1 MNNKVIQILD
11 IPFTTLYTEEIL
23 DLIKESFQKSKQQVF
38 LATPNPEMLLESQKN
53 SQFKKI
59 LQQTTLNLPDGNGL
73 IWANLFLEKTKS
85 HTNKLAILAI
95 GASSLIAFLWHKK
108 STHKRF
114 NQAIH
119 GSDFTLKILSTPELS
134 SRAIFL
140 LGNQDGLTRNPAQ
153 SAAAKLQKN
162 NTKLNIVGAID
173 SIPTEKKLIQQINQ
187 SQAEILFVGFGAP
200 HQEIWLAQN
209 LPHLK
214 TIKLAIGIGGTF
226 DFING
231 TLPRAPLLMR
241 KISLEWLYR
250 LYKQPKRL
258 KRIINATLVFP
269 YTIIK
274 ARMNQA
280 PPGKSS

>member
-1 MNNKVIQILD
+1 MNNKIIQILD
-11 IPFTTLYTEEIL
+11 IPFTALSSEAIL
-23 DLIKESFQKSKQQVF
+23 DLIKENFQKSKQPTF
-38 LATPNPEMLLESQKN
+38 LATPNPEILLESQKN
-53 SQFKKI
+53 AQLKKI

-85 HTNKLAILAI
+85 HTNKLAILII
-95 GASSLIAFLWHKK
+95 GVSSLIAFLWHKK
-108 STHKRF
+108 STHKPF

-119 GSDFTLKILSTPELS
+119 GSDFTLKICSTPELS
-134 SRAIFL
+134 NRAFFL
-140 LGNQDGLTRNPAQ
+140 LGNQNGLTATPAQ
-153 SAAAKLQKN
+153 SAAAKLQKHHP
-162 NTKLNIVGAID
+162 KLNIVGAVD
-173 SIPTEKKLIQQINQ
+173 STPTEKTLLHQINQ
-187 SQAEILFVGFGAP
+187 SGAEILFVGFGAP

-226 DFING
+226 DFINN

-241 KISLEWLYR
+241 KIGLEWLWR
-250 LYKQPKRL
+250 LYIQPKRL

-274 ARMNQA
+274 NRLNHQ
-280 PPGKSS
+280 PPGKS

>member
-1 MNNKVIQILD
+1 MNNKIVQILN
-11 IPFTTLYTEEIL
+11 IPFTTGYSEEIL
-23 DLIKESFQKSKQQVF
+23 DLIKENFQKPKQQIF

-53 SQFKKI
+53 LQFKKI

-73 IWANLFLEKTKS
+73 IWANIFLEKTKS
-85 HTNKLAILAI
+85 TTNKIVILLI
-95 GASSLIAFLWHKK
+95 GASSLFSFLWHKK
-108 STHKRF
+108 TNHKRF

-119 GSDFTLKILSTPELS
+119 GSDLTLKICSTPELS

-140 LGNQDGLTRNPAQ
+140 LGNQNGLTPNPAKL
-153 SAAAKLQKN
+153 AAAKLQKN
-162 NTKLNIVGAID
+162 NPKINIVGSID
-173 SIPTEKKLIQQINQ
+173 STPNDNNLTKQINQ
-187 SQAEILFVGFGAP
+187 SGAEILFVGFGAP

-214 TIKLAIGIGGTF
+214 NIKLAIGIGGTF

-241 KISLEWLYR
+241 KIGLEWLYR

-258 KRIINATLVFP
+258 KRIINATIVFP

-274 ARMNQA
+274 NRLNYKT
-280 PPGKSS
+280 PGKS